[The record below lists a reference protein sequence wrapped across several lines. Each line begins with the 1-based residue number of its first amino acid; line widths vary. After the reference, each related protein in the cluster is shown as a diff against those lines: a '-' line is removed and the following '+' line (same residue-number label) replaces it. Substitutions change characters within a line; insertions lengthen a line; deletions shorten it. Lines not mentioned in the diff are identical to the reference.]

1 MPEIRFEI
9 DQVTGE
15 LNTHVKGVQGKSCL
29 DVQKLVEDLVGQAQ
43 ETTHTAEFRQV
54 AQVKPQGKIRQG

>member
-15 LNTHVKGVQGKSCL
+15 LKTHVKGVPGKSCL

-43 ETTHTAEFRQV
+43 QTTHTSEFRQV
-54 AQVKPQGKIRQG
+54 AHVEPQTKIRQA

>member
-15 LNTHVKGVQGKSCL
+15 LKTHVKGVPGKSCL

-43 ETTHTAEFRQV
+43 ETTHTSEFREV
-54 AQVKPQGKIRQG
+54 IQVKTQSKIRQV